1 MRSIYFQH
9 VNFDDR
15 PRTLIIQITQKSRC
29 LIRQMFCFF
38 RHGKKVV
45 IDMMGTDLY
54 EPIFN
59 VMEQIHPGL
68 LKMILNKS
76 IMEEEK

>member
-1 MRSIYFQH
+1 M
-9 VNFDDR
+9 V
-15 PRTLIIQITQKSRC
+15 
-29 LIRQMFCFF
+29 CFF